1 MIQTNGTGALYRLK
15 GEIRVKNWRTYC
27 VFGRKDRVYYVS
39 LLPFVHMFIW
49 YVSDTTYG
57 LQVIGYKKVVEKSA
71 KKVQEHHKQR
81 KRGKST
87 TKQGAGARTDRKFMQ
102 RMHYVLVL

>member
-57 LQVIGYKKVVEKSA
+57 LGYKKVVETSA
-71 KKVQEHHKQR
+71 KKVQEHQSNTKRRCMSIKPTQKHPTKKSHKV
-81 KRGKST
+81 GNDT
-87 TKQGAGARTDRKFMQ
+87 VFG
-102 RMHYVLVL
+102 